1 MFIKKLLII
10 FFSLFVLLSFIQKD
24 RTIIRDDFKKY
35 YDSFQVYGSFVL
47 YNQHANSYTFYNKA
61 QYTESFSPASTFKI
75 CNSLIGL
82 ETGVIKNADF
92 VIPWDSVTRSYP
104 VWNQDQTLHM
114 AFQNSTVWYYQE
126 LARRVGGKEM
136 NYWLKKSNYGNA
148 DTSGGIDMFWL
159 TGGLRVTPK
168 QQIDFLRRLHDNSLP
183 FSKRT
188 MDIVK
193 DIMIAEK
200 KDNYVLRAKTGWS
213 DESNRHVGWYIG
225 YVEKDNNVFYF
236 ATCIQ
241 TRGLDDRYI
250 GAARK
255 AITFEIL
262 DNLGII
268 KK

>member
-1 MFIKKLLII
+1 MKQFSITFLFLLTI
-10 FFSLFVLLSFIQKD
+10 LSFIQKEPI
-24 RTIIRDDFKKY
+24 IIRNDFKTY
-35 YDSFQVYGSFVL
+35 YDSFQVDGSFVL
-47 YNQHANSYTFYNKA
+47 YNQNAHSYTFYNKP

-75 CNSLIGL
+75 CNSLIGI
-82 ETGVIKNADF
+82 ETGVIKDADF

-104 VWNQDQTLHM
+104 VWNQDQTFRM

-126 LARRVGGKEM
+126 LARRVGENQM
-136 NYWLKKSNYGNA
+136 NHWLKKSNYGNA
-148 DTSGGIDMFWL
+148 DTSGGIDLFWL

-168 QQIDFLRRLHDNSLP
+168 QQIDFLRRLHDHKLP

-188 MDIVK
+188 MDIVT
-193 DIMIAEK
+193 DIMVAEK
-200 KDNYVLRAKTGWS
+200 KDTYVLRAKTGWS
-213 DESNRHVGWYIG
+213 DESNRHVGWYVG

-250 GAARK
+250 GVARK
-255 AITFEIL
+255 AITFNIL
-262 DNLGII
+262 DALEII